1 MSMWNKWKTQRNIKE
16 GLGDGA
22 DPVNDFKFNSG
33 GDDYAA
39 DYEQI
44 QQELFS
50 IVMSKYT
57 TETMQFLDGIAQRGD
72 EEVLSL
78 LRKLQQENPGDDG
91 GGNKPRN
98 PPEVVPPAS
107 DSGHAEDGGGGEE

>member
-1 MSMWNKWKTQRNIKE
+1 MSLWNQWKRKRDINE

-22 DPVNDFKFNSG
+22 NPVDNFKFNDA

-39 DYEQI
+39 DNEQI

-50 IVMSKYT
+50 IVMSKYPE
-57 TETMQFLDGIAQRGD
+57 ETMQFLDGIAQRGD

-78 LRKLQQENPGDDG
+78 LRKLQREAPGDRE
-91 GGNKPRN
+91 GNKPRN
-98 PPEVVPPAS
+98 PPEVVPPAA
-107 DSGHAEDGGGGEE
+107 DSGHGGEEDGGE